1 MAALVRMSQ
10 QYSFNMIDNPFAFMQ
25 MIIDNEA
32 VDGYSSITCCLFKTK
47 YKRVFKLSFNAELAG
62 GRHFLLC
69 MDND

>member
-1 MAALVRMSQ
+1 
-10 QYSFNMIDNPFAFMQ
+10 MQ